1 MRKLVG
7 LNLAKFDRKFEDF
20 EENFLGIFLRILSK
34 NFFDFF
40 AVLLKVLGGFF
51 LSIFG
56 CFRWFLFF
64 DFLSCVG
71 SRGVAGLW
79 SRFGVRG
86 LSCVFVNLVLGV

>member
-7 LNLAKFDRKFEDF
+7 LNLVKFGRKFEDF
-20 EENFLGIFLRILSK
+20 EENFLRVLRILSK

-40 AVLLKVLGGFF
+40 VVLLKVLGGFF

-56 CFRWFLFF
+56 CFRRFLFF
-64 DFLSCVG
+64 GFLSCVG